1 MLMTR
6 EMDYALRIL
15 RALYQGGQLSAGT
28 IAQREHMP
36 KAVTLK
42 ILKQL
47 HAAGLVD
54 SRRGPSGGYLIL
66 KPCSQLNLWEGF
78 QALGENVRINRCQ
91 QPGYQCENLPVE
103 DCNLNQELCR
113 IQQMLDRELQRT
125 SLSVLFQEKQETG
138 V

>member
-6 EMDYALRIL
+6 EMDYALRIM
-15 RALYQGGQLSAGT
+15 RALYQEEQLSAGE

-54 SRRGPSGGYLIL
+54 SRRGPNGRYLL
-66 KPCSQLNLWEGF
+66 GKPCEQLNLWELF
-78 QALGENVRINRCQ
+78 QAMGSGMVINRCQ
-91 QPGYQCENLPVE
+91 QAGYQCENRSVE
-103 DCNLNQELCR
+103 ECAMSRELSRIQNVLDQELR
-113 IQQMLDRELQRT
+113 RTRLSLLLQ
-125 SLSVLFQEKQETG
+125 EE
-138 V
+138 

>member
-15 RALYQGGQLSAGT
+15 RALYQTQQLSAAA
-28 IAQREHMP
+28 IAQQEHMP

-54 SRRGPSGGYLIL
+54 SRRGPSGGYLLL
-66 KPCSQLNLWEGF
+66 KPCEEMNLWELFHAMG
-78 QALGENVRINRCQ
+78 GGMVINRCQ
-91 QPGYQCENLPVE
+91 QPGYRCENRAADSCGLSR
-103 DCNLNQELCR
+103 ELCR
-113 IQQMLDRELQRT
+113 IQQVLDEELRRT
-125 SLSVLFQEKQETG
+125 PLSQLFQEERP
-138 V
+138 